1 MSVCCPEQVTKLI
14 SCYCVLFKEGSG
26 KEIVWGGGS
35 GSAWLRFNT
44 FSAKQEAS
52 LGC

>member
-1 MSVCCPEQVTKLI
+1 MICSRGGVREENVCG
-14 SCYCVLFKEGSG
+14 EGEPG
-26 KEIVWGGGS
+26 F
-35 GSAWLRFNT
+35 AWLRFNT